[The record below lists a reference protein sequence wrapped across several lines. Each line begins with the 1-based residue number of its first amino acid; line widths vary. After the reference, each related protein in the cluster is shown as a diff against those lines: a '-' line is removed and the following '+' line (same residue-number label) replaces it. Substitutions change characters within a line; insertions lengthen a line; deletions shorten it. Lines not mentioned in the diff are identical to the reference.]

1 MAWLKAL
8 HIIFLILWCTGLFY
22 MPALFAHYAGATD
35 AREKHR
41 MRIITRFT
49 FIVIASPAAVLA
61 IVTGTVLVY
70 ATAVQGVWLPAKLAV
85 VALMGFFHV
94 YCGRRVV
101 ELESGEHIAKRSF
114 HIGLVLVPFILVS
127 TVLWLVL
134 AKPVLWGAGAGA

>member
-8 HIIFLILWCTGLFY
+8 HITFLILWSVGLLY
-22 MPALFAHYAGATD
+22 MPALFAAYASVRD
-35 AREKHR
+35 REERKR

-61 IVTGTVLVY
+61 IITGTALVY
-70 ATAVQGVWLPAKLAV
+70 ATAIQGSWLPAKLAV

-94 YCGRRVV
+94 YCGQRVV
-101 ELESGEHIAKRSF
+101 TLETGRDIERRSF
-114 HIGLVLVPFILVS
+114 HIALVIVPFTLIS

-134 AKPVLWGAGAGA
+134 AKPALWTPLA